1 MTLPF
6 AALAALI
13 APVIETAILA
23 ELPLAGA
30 TADLVLV
37 CGAVAMVVM
46 GIEDGLLIGFIGGLL
61 IDMLVPGRPLGAT
74 TLALLLTLGIAFLV
88 VRTVGLGPGRKA
100 MAVGLVIVLTA
111 IFHVLFAIIM
121 VPTAEVPFE
130 IDLAVI
136 LVTAVLNAL
145 IAIPIAVLFGAIE
158 RRFGPGERVDY

>member
-1 MTLPF
+1 LTLPF
-6 AALAALI
+6 AALIAVIAA
-13 APVIETAILA
+13 VIETAILA

-37 CGAVAMVVM
+37 CAAVATLVM

-74 TLALLLTLGIAFLV
+74 TLALLLTLGVAFLV
-88 VRTVGLGPGRKA
+88 ARTVGPGRKL

>member
-1 MTLPF
+1 
-6 AALAALI
+6 
-13 APVIETAILA
+13 
-23 ELPLAGA
+23 
-30 TADLVLV
+30 
-37 CGAVAMVVM
+37 M

-88 VRTVGLGPGRKA
+88 ARTVGPGRKA

-111 IFHVLFAIIM
+111 VLHVLFAIIM

-130 IDLAVI
+130 IDLAAI

>member
-1 MTLPF
+1 LTLPF
-6 AALAALI
+6 AALIAVIAA
-13 APVIETAILA
+13 VIETAILA

-37 CGAVAMVVM
+37 CAAVATLVM

-61 IDMLVPGRPLGAT
+61 IDMLVPSRPLGAT
-74 TLALLLTLGIAFLV
+74 TLALLLTLGVAFLV
-88 VRTVGLGPGRKA
+88 ARTVGPGRKL